1 MRVLLSVTSIMVTSI
16 TAAVATAALG
26 VVLVGAGGAAAQGYP
41 TRPITLVVPFPPGGS
56 TDVIGRIL
64 AERLKAPLGQP
75 VIIENVGGAGGVIG
89 VGRVAR
95 AAPDG
100 YTIDIGQWDTHV
112 ANGAIYPLTY
122 DLVKD
127 FEPIVAISSNPYM
140 MLARKGMPGED
151 LKGLI
156 AWLKANPD
164 KATQAS
170 PTAGS
175 QVAGAYFQSLTG
187 TKLQIVPYRGAA
199 PAMQDLIASQID
211 LLFVQPAV
219 ALPQVR
225 GGAIKAYAVTGP
237 NRLAVAPE
245 IPSVDDAGLPG
256 LHVLGWY
263 GLFAPKGTARDII
276 ARLNAAV
283 AEALADPTIRA
294 RLADL
299 GQEIYPRDRQ
309 TPEALL
315 AFQKAEIEKWWP
327 IIKASNI
334 KAE

>member
-1 MRVLLSVTSIMVTSI
+1 
-16 TAAVATAALG
+16 
-26 VVLVGAGGAAAQGYP
+26 
-41 TRPITLVVPFPPGGS
+41 VPFPPGGS

-75 VIIENVGGAGGVIG
+75 VIIENVGGAAGVVG

-95 AAPDG
+95 ASPDG

-127 FEPIVAISSNPYM
+127 FEPIVPISSNPYLL
-140 MLARKGMPGED
+140 LARKAMPGQD

-164 KATQAS
+164 KATQGS
-170 PTAGS
+170 PTAGA
-175 QVAGAYFQSLTG
+175 QVAGVYFQKETG
-187 TKLQIVPYRGAA
+187 TRFQLVPYRGAA
-199 PAMQDLIASQID
+199 PAMQDVVAGQID

-237 NRLAVAPE
+237 NHLAVAPE
-245 IPSVDDAGLPG
+245 IPTVDEAGLPG

-263 GLFAPKGTARDII
+263 GLFAPKGTRADII
-276 ARLNAAV
+276 AKLNAAV
-283 AEALADPTIRA
+283 SEALADPAIRA

-299 GQEIYPRDRQ
+299 GQDIYPREQQ
-309 TPEALL
+309 TPEVLGTL
-315 AFQKAEIEKWWP
+315 QKAEIEKWWP